1 MRGCELAGANE
12 KGFAGCAR
20 QRLVG
25 AVSELLAAPSRARR
39 ARMSEA
45 WMRSKLRP
53 NTSDNERLMLQPH
66 AGDQQQTPP
75 SEFDPGLEAARF
87 FSLDGQVAKTHRIR

>member
-1 MRGCELAGANE
+1 MRVWELAGANE
-12 KGFAGCAR
+12 KSFAGCTR
-20 QRLVG
+20 QG
-25 AVSELLAAPSRARR
+25 AMGGVVKLLATPSRTRM
-39 ARMSEA
+39 ARMRKA

-75 SEFDPGLEAARF
+75 VG
-87 FSLDGQVAKTHRIR
+87 V

>member
-1 MRGCELAGANE
+1 MGASWLAPTKRVLRGVPGR
-12 KGFAGCAR
+12 GWWVR
-20 QRLVG
+20 
-25 AVSELLAAPSRARR
+25 VSELLAAPSRARR

-53 NTSDNERLMLQPH
+53 NTSDNERLMLPPH

-87 FSLDGQVAKTHRIR
+87 FSLDGQVAKTHEIR